1 MTAELKE
8 RTKQFALKV
17 IHLVNT
23 FPRNKCADIIGRQ
36 LIKSATSVGAN
47 YRSACRGQTR
57 AQFIAKMNIT
67 LEESDES
74 EYWLELSTAL
84 GYGDSDTL
92 QSVLIEAH
100 ELTAIFIASI
110 KTARQNI
117 GTSRR
122 S

>member
-17 IHLVNT
+17 IYLVNT
-23 FPRNKCADIIGRQ
+23 FSRNKCADIIGRQ

-47 YRSACRGQTR
+47 YRAACRGQSR

-74 EYWLELSTAL
+74 EYWLEIAAAL
-84 GYGDSDTL
+84 GYGDQDAL
-92 QSVLIEAH
+92 QSVLREAH
-100 ELTAIFIASI
+100 ELTAIFITSI
-110 KTARQNI
+110 KTARKKI
-117 GTSRR
+117 GASNR